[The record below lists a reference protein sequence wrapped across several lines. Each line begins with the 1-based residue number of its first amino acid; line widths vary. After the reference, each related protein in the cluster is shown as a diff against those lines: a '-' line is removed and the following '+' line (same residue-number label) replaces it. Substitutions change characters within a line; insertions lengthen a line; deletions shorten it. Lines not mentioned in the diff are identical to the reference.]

1 MAKALVFEFQIKTD
15 DGKSLKPIKVEAKN
29 VNEALMKLGGQ
40 AEKTTKKLRS
50 MSNIVI
56 LDGVQSAV
64 QSLQSAMQGLT
75 RAYAIQQEAETKLA
89 SNMRNTIGASDAEI
103 QSIKDLCSAQQQLGV
118 IGDEVQ
124 LAGAQELAVHVR
136 RTETLKTLIPA
147 MNDMIAKEKGLSA
160 TQESATNIAKMLGK
174 VMDGQVTVL
183 RRYGITASDAQLE
196 ILKLGTEEER
206 AAVLS
211 QLIADKMGGVNRE
224 LAKTSSGQMQ
234 QLTNALG
241 DVAEQVGSVATVAM
255 PYVAM
260 AAQLTT
266 AYTGFM
272 KLTTGIKAATTA
284 FVAFNAVTKASVI
297 GVIVAA
303 LAGGIAYLSSVTGEA
318 TESVKKL
325 TAAEQ
330 AAADAAEAMRSV
342 NSEAANAGITARTEL
357 EKYIGTI
364 ENFKG
369 TKVQEK
375 KLVDELNAKYGTT
388 MGYFR
393 SLSEWYKAL
402 KANSEAYCKQLV
414 NEAKARLL
422 ADQIAKQEM
431 AAHDLVYD
439 ENGNKRKYDN
449 KRETEEREGVYET
462 SHSKHKNWKRKWK
475 VGIAGTSEVEKKQAE
490 YNQIIQ
496 NINHSREQL
505 QELLQQPVEMPVMG
519 SATPVGGEG
528 GAGGSALSKI
538 INPEGLAENFT
549 NLQQFENRLSFLRES
564 AKTASH
570 EQLMVIQQ
578 MIEET
583 ERLKDIFEGKSEDF
597 KWGSDGGTIR
607 KVRKLEPT
615 AITIPVKIVAEPPKD
630 LEGTGSVNE
639 EMKETVKASD
649 LVSQSL
655 GGVSSIIGNLSGTL
669 GESAGAWTNYIA
681 NILQSVSKAIPALT
695 ALTAAKA
702 AASAADVPIIGYIAA
717 GAAIASVL
725 ASFAALPKFA
735 DGGIAYGPTV
745 GLFGEYP
752 GAANNPEVVAPLNRL
767 QSLIEPAWSG
777 MPDSLITRVSGRD
790 LEIILRK
797 RNRFKS
803 RI

>member
-40 AEKTTKKLRS
+40 AEKATKKLRS

-136 RTETLKTLIPA
+136 HTETLKTLIPA

-196 ILKLGTEEER
+196 VLKLGTEEER

-224 LAKTSSGQMQ
+224 LAKTSSGQVQ
-234 QLTNALG
+234 QLTNAMGDLG
-241 DVAEQVGSVATVAM
+241 EQVGGVLTKVQ

-266 AYTGFM
+266 ATTGFI
-272 KLTTGIKAATTA
+272 KLTTGIKGATTA
-284 FVAFNAVTKASVI
+284 FMAFNAVTKASIV

-330 AAADAAEAMRSV
+330 AAADAAEAMRRV
-342 NSEAANAGITARTEL
+342 NTEAANAGITARTEL

-431 AAHDLVYD
+431 AAHDIVYD
-439 ENGNKRKYDN
+439 ENGNKRQYDN
-449 KRETEEREGVYET
+449 KREVTKVTKGSKYFGKADEVYHTEY
-462 SHSKHKNWKRKWK
+462 

-519 SATPVGGEG
+519 SATPVGFAGGEG
-528 GAGGSALSKI
+528 GPALSKI

-570 EQLMVIQQ
+570 EQLMVIQE

-597 KWGSDGGTIR
+597 KWGSNGGTIR
-607 KVRKLEPT
+607 KVRKLETT
-615 AITIPVKIVAEPPKD
+615 AITIPAKIVAEPPKD
-630 LEGTGSVNE
+630 LEGTGSLSE

-669 GESAGAWTNYIA
+669 GESAGAWTNYIV

-735 DGGIAYGPTV
+735 EGGIAYGPTV

-752 GAANNPEVVAPLNRL
+752 GAANNPEVVAPLNKL

-777 MPDSLITRVSGRD
+777 MPDSLITRISGRD

-797 RNRFKS
+797 WNRFKS

>member
-40 AEKTTKKLRS
+40 AEKATKKLRS

-136 RTETLKTLIPA
+136 HTETLKTLIPA

-196 ILKLGTEEER
+196 VLKLGTEEER

-224 LAKTSSGQMQ
+224 LAKTSSGQVQ
-234 QLTNALG
+234 QLTNAMGDLG
-241 DVAEQVGSVATVAM
+241 EQVGGVLTKVQ

-266 AYTGFM
+266 ATTGFI
-272 KLTTGIKAATTA
+272 KLTTGIKGATTA
-284 FVAFNAVTKASVI
+284 FMAFNAVTKASIV
-297 GVIVAA
+297 GGIVAA
-303 LAGGIAYLSSVTGEA
+303 LAGGMAYLSSVTGEA

-431 AAHDLVYD
+431 AAHDIVYD
-439 ENGNKRKYDN
+439 ENGNKRQYDN
-449 KRETEEREGVYET
+449 KRETEERTGEYYAG
-462 SHSKHKNWKRKWK
+462 HRKRWL
-475 VGIAGTSEVEKKQAE
+475 VGKTGTSEVEQKQAE

-519 SATPVGGEG
+519 SATPVGFAGGEG
-528 GAGGSALSKI
+528 GPALSKI

-570 EQLMVIQQ
+570 EQLMVIQE

-597 KWGSDGGTIR
+597 KWGSNGGTIR
-607 KVRKLEPT
+607 KVRKLETT
-615 AITIPVKIVAEPPKD
+615 AITIPAKIVAEPPKD
-630 LEGTGSVNE
+630 LEGTGSLSE

-655 GGVSSIIGNLSGTL
+655 DGVSSIIGNLSGTL

-735 DGGIAYGPTV
+735 EGGIAYGPTV

-752 GAANNPEVVAPLNRL
+752 GAANNPEVVAPLNKL

-777 MPDSLITRVSGRD
+777 MPDSLTTRVSGRD

-797 RNRFKS
+797 QNRFKS